1 MRGGIGRRLVE
12 EAVQM
17 ARGRGATRIDVDA
30 NPQAVAF
37 YEAAGF
43 RRWERRRRVLD
54 LHRGCRC
61 PSRHEATVE

>member
-30 NPQAVAF
+30 NPQAVAL
-37 YEAAGF
+37 
-43 RRWERRRRVLD
+43 RS
-54 LHRGCRC
+54 CRI
-61 PSRHEATVE
+61 PTVRETQTRFGLAPRMSLSVAP